1 MDDSLDEFRLR
12 LENLYRKVDDL
23 LRDIVI
29 LKLELQK
36 INREKKR

>member
-23 LRDIVI
+23 LTDIVI